1 MSEVSELPNYAN
13 LESMLERVGLH
24 QDVAECH
31 GMFCGLLC
39 ARRDAEDIWLEE
51 LLGNTPPEVTDNDK
65 LREDLRMLAAVSTL
79 QIKSADFS
87 FELMLPTHKQPLAKR
102 LEALSHWCEGFYLG
116 LGIGGISD
124 FRQLSEQAREVVQDM
139 TEIAQVEIP
148 EESGKEE
155 ELAYQELVDYLR
167 VGVLQVQD
175 ALEPL
180 ANATQGTPH

>member
-1 MSEVSELPNYAN
+1 MSEVSELPNYAK
-13 LESMLERVGLH
+13 LESLLVRVGLS
-24 QDVAECH
+24 QDIAECH
-31 GMFCGLLC
+31 GLFCGLLC
-39 ARRDAEDIWLEE
+39 ARNDAENIWLEE
-51 LLGNTPPEVTDNDK
+51 LLGSAAPEVADNDK

-87 FELMLPTHKQPLAKR
+87 FELMLPTSKQPLAKR

-116 LGIGGISD
+116 LGIGGVSD

-139 TEIAQVEIP
+139 IEIAQIDIS
-148 EESGKEE
+148 EEGGKEDE
-155 ELAYQELVDYLR
+155 VAYKELVDYLR

-180 ANATQGTPH
+180 ANTTHGTPH